1 MASIPLHSNILSKKC
16 KLCKRSSNWPAG
28 VIGLTGGIASGKS
41 TVGRMLSEQ
50 DFPVID
56 TDRLA
61 KEVVEPG
68 KPALEELVR
77 AFGREILTGNKTL
90 DRRRM
95 LEVILTDADA
105 RQLAE
110 KIIHPHV
117 FKRMDQILQ
126 HLAASGDNI
135 VIVEVPLLFEA
146 GWQDLF
152 DYVVTVLAPE
162 SLCVKRLIKCKEISR
177 DTASKWMAIQI
188 PQEVKAG
195 RSDYVIHNNAG
206 LDELRIK
213 VNDLA
218 KVLRHL

>member
-16 KLCKRSSNWPAG
+16 KFCKRSSNWPAG

-110 KIIHPHV
+110 KIIHPRV

-177 DTASKWMAIQI
+177 DTAYKWMATQI
-188 PQEVKAG
+188 LQEVKAG

>member
-1 MASIPLHSNILSKKC
+1 MASIPLHPNILSKRGKF
-16 KLCKRSSNWPAG
+16 CKRSSKWPAG

-68 KPALEELVR
+68 KPALEELVK
-77 AFGREILTGNKTL
+77 AFGREILMGNGTL
-90 DRRRM
+90 DRHRM
-95 LEVILTDADA
+95 LDMILTDAGT
-105 RQLAE
+105 RKLVE
-110 KIIHPHV
+110 KIIHPYV

-126 HLAASGDNI
+126 QLAASGKNI

-146 GWQDLF
+146 GWQHLF

-162 SLCVKRLIKCKEISR
+162 PLCIERLTRHKEISH
-177 DTASKWMAIQI
+177 DMASKWLATQI
-188 PQEVKAG
+188 SQEVKAK
-195 RSDYVIHNNAG
+195 RSDYIIRNSAG
-206 LDELRIK
+206 LDELQIQ

-218 KVLRHL
+218 KLLRQM

>member
-1 MASIPLHSNILSKKC
+1 MIT
-16 KLCKRSSNWPAG
+16 NWPAK

-50 DFPVID
+50 NFPVID

-68 KPALEELVR
+68 KPALEELVK
-77 AFGREILTGNKTL
+77 AFGAEILKDDKSL

-95 LEVILTDADA
+95 LDVILTDADA
-105 RQLAE
+105 RRLVE

-117 FKRMDQILQ
+117 FKRMDQMLQ
-126 HLAASGDNI
+126 QLAASGNNV

-152 DYVVTVLAPE
+152 DYIITVLAPE
-162 SLCVKRLIKCKEISR
+162 PICTKRLAERKKMSIDMASR
-177 DTASKWMAIQI
+177 WMATQI
-188 PQEVKAG
+188 SQEVKAK
-195 RSDYVIHNNAG
+195 RSDYVVHNNAG
-206 LDELRIK
+206 LDGLQIQVDHLSR
-213 VNDLA
+213 
-218 KVLRHL
+218 VLKHLDSKTSGN

>member
-1 MASIPLHSNILSKKC
+1 MASIPLHPDILNKKGNF
-16 KLCKRSSNWPAG
+16 CKRSSNWPAK

-50 DFPVID
+50 NFPVID

-68 KPALEELVR
+68 KPALEELVST
-77 AFGREILTGNKTL
+77 FGAEILKDNKTL
-90 DRRRM
+90 DRHRM
-95 LEVILTDADA
+95 LEMILTDAGT
-105 RQLAE
+105 RQLVE

-126 HLAASGDNI
+126 HLAASGNNI

-152 DYVVTVLAPE
+152 DYVVSVVAPE
-162 SLCVKRLIKCKEISR
+162 PICIQRLAERKQMSIDMASR
-177 DTASKWMAIQI
+177 WMATQI
-188 PQEVKAG
+188 PQEVKAK
-195 RSDYVIHNNAG
+195 RSDYVVHNNAG
-206 LDELRIK
+206 LDELQIQVDR
-213 VNDLA
+213 LSR
-218 KVLRHL
+218 VLKQL